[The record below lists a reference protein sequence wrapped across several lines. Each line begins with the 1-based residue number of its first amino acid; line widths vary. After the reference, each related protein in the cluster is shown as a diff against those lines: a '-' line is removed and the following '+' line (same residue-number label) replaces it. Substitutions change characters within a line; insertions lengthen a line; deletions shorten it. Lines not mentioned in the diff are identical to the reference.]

1 MPIRPLL
8 VLCILLCLS
17 SSSVAQTR
25 VTTHDITHFW
35 EAYDRIKA
43 TNDTAEQ
50 RQLLHSHFIAK
61 ASVGQLAMFEARRYT
76 PDEYLH
82 AIRSYPRFWAS
93 VREHMLS
100 ADIHVQAMQDG
111 VERLRVLYPQMRP
124 ADIYFT
130 VGVLRSGG
138 TITDGMVL
146 IGSEIALADS
156 STVTDEFPAEL
167 GHLPG
172 HFATN
177 PRQDIAFANVHE
189 LIHTQQ
195 PGRWGYDLLSQSLH
209 EGIAEFIPTLAMDR
223 PSYAASVR
231 YGVANTEKVR
241 AVFEEELFAYWI
253 DRWIWNDTH
262 GPFPVRDMGYFVG
275 YSMAQRYYENAKD
288 KPQAI
293 AELIGLNCEDSS
305 AVMDFAERTGWL
317 SRPIADV
324 RASFEAARP
333 RVTHIAE
340 FSNGST
346 AVDPSTKTITLH
358 FDGPMAKDFRSTEL
372 GPLGKEAAVTIKD
385 IRFAEDG
392 RSVVYHVEL
401 APGKRYQL
409 VLEEGYRDERLR
421 QLVPYPVDFTT
432 QDR

>member
-25 VTTHDITHFW
+25 VTTDDITHFW

-156 STVTDEFPAEL
+156 STVTDEFPVEL

-231 YGVANTEKVR
+231 YGVGEHREGPSGIRGGTLRVLDRSLDLERYPRSVPGAR
-241 AVFEEELFAYWI
+241 HGLF
-253 DRWIWNDTH
+253 RGLFH
-262 GPFPVRDMGYFVG
+262 GPAVLRKREG
-275 YSMAQRYYENAKD
+275 
-288 KPQAI
+288 QAS
-293 AELIGLNCEDSS
+293 GH
-305 AVMDFAERTGWL
+305 R
-317 SRPIADV
+317 RAD
-324 RASFEAARP
+324 R
-333 RVTHIAE
+333 
-340 FSNGST
+340 
-346 AVDPSTKTITLH
+346 
-358 FDGPMAKDFRSTEL
+358 
-372 GPLGKEAAVTIKD
+372 
-385 IRFAEDG
+385 
-392 RSVVYHVEL
+392 VEL
-401 APGKRYQL
+401 
-409 VLEEGYRDERLR
+409 
-421 QLVPYPVDFTT
+421 
-432 QDR
+432 